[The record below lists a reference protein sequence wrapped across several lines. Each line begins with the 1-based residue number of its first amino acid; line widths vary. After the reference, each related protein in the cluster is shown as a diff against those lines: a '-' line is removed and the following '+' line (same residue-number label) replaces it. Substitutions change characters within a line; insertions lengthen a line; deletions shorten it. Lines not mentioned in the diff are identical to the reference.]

1 MNIKSI
7 KKVYFFFS
15 LIFLVVT
22 FFNCKKND
30 DVKKVRVD
38 FSHREEIQPHESG
51 TGPPLRAAVS
61 AMISPKESFIYYSK
75 IFDYISAQIG
85 RSIVFKQRKTYQE
98 VNDLLR
104 FRELDFAY
112 ICSGAY
118 IEAKEN
124 FGVEI
129 LVIPQVKG
137 KTVYHAY
144 IIARSDS
151 GIEKLGDFKGRP
163 FAFTDPMSNTGC
175 LYPQY
180 LLKNLNHSAEA
191 FFENIIYTNA
201 HDYSIQAVETGL
213 VHGASVDSL
222 VYDYIRENHSHDITS
237 LKIIKKS
244 KAFGIPPIVVHPGI
258 DLQLKRDL
266 QSAFLNMSD
275 NLEGMEILSHLSI
288 DSFVQ
293 GNDDD
298 YDSIREM
305 RALIQK

>member
-1 MNIKSI
+1 M
-7 KKVYFFFS
+7 
-15 LIFLVVT
+15 
-22 FFNCKKND
+22 CKKND
-30 DVKKVRVD
+30 DMKKVSVD
-38 FSHREEIQPHESG
+38 FSRREEIQHNENG

-61 AMISPKESFIYYSK
+61 AMISPKESFFYYSK
-75 IFDYISAQIG
+75 IFNYISAQIG

-104 FRELDFAY
+104 YRELDFAF

-118 IEAKEN
+118 IEAKED
-124 FGVEI
+124 FGAEI
-129 LVIPQVKG
+129 LVIPQVKE

-151 GIEKLGDFKGRP
+151 GIEKFGDFKGRP

-180 LLKNLNHSAEA
+180 LLKNLNHSVES

-213 VHGASVDSL
+213 VLGASVDSL
-222 VYDYIRENHSHDITS
+222 VFDFVRETNSHDITS

-244 KAFGIPPIVVHPGI
+244 KAFGMPPMVVHPGI
-258 DLQLKRDL
+258 DSKLKRDL

-275 NLEGMEILSHLSI
+275 NLEGKEILSHLFI
-288 DSFVQ
+288 DGFVL
-293 GNDDD
+293 GDDGD

-305 RALIQK
+305 RDLIKR

>member
-1 MNIKSI
+1 MTR
-7 KKVYFFFS
+7 KVYLCFFLF
-15 LIFLVVT
+15 IVLVN

-38 FSHREEIQPHESG
+38 FSHREEIQSHESG

-61 AMISPKESFIYYSK
+61 AMISPKESFFYYSK
-75 IFDYISAQIG
+75 IFDYISTQIG
-85 RSIVFKQRKTYQE
+85 RTIVFKQRKTYQE

-104 FRELDFAY
+104 YRELDFAF

-124 FGVEI
+124 FGAEI
-129 LVIPQVKG
+129 LVIPQIKG
-137 KTVYHAY
+137 KKVYNAY

-151 GIEKLGDFKGRP
+151 SIEKFGDFKGQP
-163 FAFTDPMSNTGC
+163 FAFTDPISNTGC

-180 LLKNLNHSAEA
+180 LLKNLNHSAES

-213 VHGASVDSL
+213 VSGASVDSL
-222 VYDYIRENHSHDITS
+222 VFDYIRETHLHDITS

-244 KAFGIPPIVVHPGI
+244 KAFGIPPIVVHSGI
-258 DLQLKRDL
+258 DSQLKRDL

-275 NLEGMEILSHLSI
+275 DLEGEEILSHLSI
-288 DSFVQ
+288 DCFIL
-293 GNDDD
+293 GDDSD

-305 RALIQK
+305 RALLQK

>member
-7 KKVYFFFS
+7 KKVYFFFP
-15 LIFLVVT
+15 LIFLILT

-30 DVKKVRVD
+30 DVKQVSVN
-38 FSHREEIQPHESG
+38 FSHREEIQPEENR

-104 FRELDFAY
+104 YRELDFAF

-124 FGVEI
+124 FGAEI

-144 IIARSDS
+144 IIARNDS
-151 GIEKLGDFKGRP
+151 GVEKFGDFKGLP

-175 LYPQY
+175 LYPLY
-180 LLKNLNHSAEA
+180 LLKNLNHSTES

-201 HDYSIQAVETGL
+201 HDYSIQAVENGL
-213 VHGASVDSL
+213 VLGASVDSL
-222 VYDYIRENHSHDITS
+222 VFDFIREAHSHDMTS

-244 KAFGIPPIVVHPGI
+244 KAFGIPPIVVNPGI
-258 DLQLKRDL
+258 DSQLKRDL

-275 NLEGMEILSHLSI
+275 NLEGKEILSHLSI
-288 DSFVQ
+288 DGFVL
-293 GNDDD
+293 GNDGD

-305 RALIQK
+305 RDLIQR